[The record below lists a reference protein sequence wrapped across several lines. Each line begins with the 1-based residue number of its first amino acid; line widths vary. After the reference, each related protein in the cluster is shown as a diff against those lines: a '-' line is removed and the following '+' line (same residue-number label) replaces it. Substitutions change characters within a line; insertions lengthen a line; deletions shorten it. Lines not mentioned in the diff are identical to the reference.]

1 MKSPLN
7 GRESGSIQEVLEL
20 RGIKTRTGF
29 LNARQIAMPQDGTDA
44 RKTVVKILNQM
55 LHRLLLLR
63 SAGVADAARWRKT
76 TLVTDAYAVRIV
88 TEGMRAHT
96 LYRATGMN
104 HSIQRDVE
112 MVADVSP
119 AVVMNMV
126 VAQHLHRITVIAAA
140 AAAMHHYH
148 IDVSHRLLLK
158 STCRNAQRPEESCQY
173 GYCKLENLIPFL
185 LVLFCHNLFC
195 FKRLIIL
202 IRLQCHRCQCYP
214 CRRSARLRCCHPWYR
229 RQKEHCPWQAFS

>member
-1 MKSPLN
+1 MKNPLN
-7 GRESGSIQEVLEL
+7 GRESGSIQKVLEL

-44 RKTVVKILNQM
+44 RKTVVKFLNQM

-112 MVADVSP
+112 MVADVGP

-140 AAAMHHYH
+140 TAAMHHYH
-148 IDVSHRLLLK
+148 IDVSHRHHSKVHLPKRPTPREELSVRLLQ
-158 STCRNAQRPEESCQY
+158 T
-173 GYCKLENLIPFL
+173 
-185 LVLFCHNLFC
+185 
-195 FKRLIIL
+195 
-202 IRLQCHRCQCYP
+202 
-214 CRRSARLRCCHPWYR
+214 
-229 RQKEHCPWQAFS
+229 

>member
-1 MKSPLN
+1 MRPNLLNKFGGILLLKNPLN

-44 RKTVVKILNQM
+44 RKTVVKIQDKM

-119 AVVMNMV
+119 AVVMHMV
-126 VAQHLHRITVIAAA
+126 VAQHL
-140 AAAMHHYH
+140 
-148 IDVSHRLLLK
+148 SL
-158 STCRNAQRPEESCQY
+158 
-173 GYCKLENLIPFL
+173 
-185 LVLFCHNLFC
+185 
-195 FKRLIIL
+195 
-202 IRLQCHRCQCYP
+202 
-214 CRRSARLRCCHPWYR
+214 
-229 RQKEHCPWQAFS
+229 

>member
-7 GRESGSIQEVLEL
+7 GRNSGSIQQVLEL
-20 RGIKTRTGF
+20 RGVKTRTGL

-44 RKTVVKILNQM
+44 RKTVVKILDKM

-119 AVVMNMV
+119 AVVMHMV

-140 AAAMHHYH
+140 TAAMHHYH
-148 IDVSHRLLLK
+148 IDVSHRHHSKVHLPKRPTPREELSVRLLQ
-158 STCRNAQRPEESCQY
+158 T
-173 GYCKLENLIPFL
+173 
-185 LVLFCHNLFC
+185 
-195 FKRLIIL
+195 
-202 IRLQCHRCQCYP
+202 
-214 CRRSARLRCCHPWYR
+214 
-229 RQKEHCPWQAFS
+229 

>member
-7 GRESGSIQEVLEL
+7 GRESGSIQQVLEL
-20 RGIKTRTGF
+20 RSIKTRTGF
-29 LNARQIAMPQDGTDA
+29 LNARQIAMTQDGPDA
-44 RKTVVKILNQM
+44 RKTVVKFLNQM

-88 TEGMRAHT
+88 TEGMRTHT

-148 IDVSHRLLLK
+148 IDVSHRLHSKVHLPKRPTPRGELSVRLLQ
-158 STCRNAQRPEESCQY
+158 T
-173 GYCKLENLIPFL
+173 
-185 LVLFCHNLFC
+185 
-195 FKRLIIL
+195 
-202 IRLQCHRCQCYP
+202 
-214 CRRSARLRCCHPWYR
+214 
-229 RQKEHCPWQAFS
+229 

>member
-1 MKSPLN
+1 MRPNLLNKFRGFLLLKNPLN

-29 LNARQIAMPQDGTDA
+29 LNARQIAMP
-44 RKTVVKILNQM
+44 
-55 LHRLLLLR
+55 LLLLR

-88 TEGMRAHT
+88 TDGMRAHT

-119 AVVMNMV
+119 AVVMHMV

-140 AAAMHHYH
+140 TAAMHHYH
-148 IDVSHRLLLK
+148 IDISHRHHSKVHLPKRPTPRGELSVRLLQ
-158 STCRNAQRPEESCQY
+158 T
-173 GYCKLENLIPFL
+173 
-185 LVLFCHNLFC
+185 
-195 FKRLIIL
+195 
-202 IRLQCHRCQCYP
+202 
-214 CRRSARLRCCHPWYR
+214 
-229 RQKEHCPWQAFS
+229 

>member
-1 MKSPLN
+1 
-7 GRESGSIQEVLEL
+7 
-20 RGIKTRTGF
+20 
-29 LNARQIAMPQDGTDA
+29 
-44 RKTVVKILNQM
+44 M

-88 TEGMRAHT
+88 TEGMRTHT

-119 AVVMNMV
+119 AVVMHMV

-140 AAAMHHYH
+140 TAAMHHYH
-148 IDVSHRLLLK
+148 IDVSHRHPSKVHLPKRPTPRGEQSVRLLQ
-158 STCRNAQRPEESCQY
+158 T
-173 GYCKLENLIPFL
+173 
-185 LVLFCHNLFC
+185 
-195 FKRLIIL
+195 
-202 IRLQCHRCQCYP
+202 
-214 CRRSARLRCCHPWYR
+214 
-229 RQKEHCPWQAFS
+229 

>member
-1 MKSPLN
+1 MRPNLLNKFGGILLLKNSLN

-44 RKTVVKILNQM
+44 RKTVVKIQDKM

-88 TEGMRAHT
+88 TEGMR
-96 LYRATGMN
+96 GMN

-119 AVVMNMV
+119 AVVMHMV

-140 AAAMHHYH
+140 TAAMHHYH
-148 IDVSHRLLLK
+148 IDVSHRHHSKVHLPKRPTPRGELSVRLLQ
-158 STCRNAQRPEESCQY
+158 T
-173 GYCKLENLIPFL
+173 
-185 LVLFCHNLFC
+185 
-195 FKRLIIL
+195 
-202 IRLQCHRCQCYP
+202 
-214 CRRSARLRCCHPWYR
+214 
-229 RQKEHCPWQAFS
+229 

>member
-1 MKSPLN
+1 MRPNLLNKIGGILLLKNPLN

-29 LNARQIAMPQDGTDA
+29 LNARQIAMAQDGPDA
-44 RKTVVKILNQM
+44 RKTVVKSLNQL

-96 LYRATGMN
+96 LYRATGM
-104 HSIQRDVE
+104 HLSIQRDVE
-112 MVADVSP
+112 MIADVAP
-119 AVVMNMV
+119 AVVMHMV

-140 AAAMHHYH
+140 TAAMHHYH
-148 IDVSHRLLLK
+148 IDISHRHPSKVHLPKRPTPRGELSVRLLQ
-158 STCRNAQRPEESCQY
+158 T
-173 GYCKLENLIPFL
+173 
-185 LVLFCHNLFC
+185 
-195 FKRLIIL
+195 
-202 IRLQCHRCQCYP
+202 
-214 CRRSARLRCCHPWYR
+214 
-229 RQKEHCPWQAFS
+229 

>member
-1 MKSPLN
+1 MRPNLLNKIRGILLLKNPLN

-44 RKTVVKILNQM
+44 RKTMVKFLNQM

-63 SAGVADAARWRKT
+63 SAGIADAARWRKT

-88 TEGMRAHT
+88 TDGMRAHT

-112 MVADVSP
+112 MVADVIEA
-119 AVVMNMV
+119 AVANV
-126 VAQHLHRITVIAAA
+126 VAAAILEA
-140 AAAMHHYH
+140 QVHALRRGRAM
-148 IDVSHRLLLK
+148 
-158 STCRNAQRPEESCQY
+158 NNE
-173 GYCKLENLIPFL
+173 
-185 LVLFCHNLFC
+185 
-195 FKRLIIL
+195 
-202 IRLQCHRCQCYP
+202 
-214 CRRSARLRCCHPWYR
+214 
-229 RQKEHCPWQAFS
+229 

>member
-1 MKSPLN
+1 MKNPLN
-7 GRESGSIQEVLEL
+7 GRGSGSIQEVLEL
-20 RGIKTRTGF
+20 RSIKTRTGL
-29 LNARQIAMPQDGTDA
+29 LNAGQITMTQDGTDA
-44 RKTVVKILNQM
+44 RKTVVKIQDKM

-76 TLVTDAYAVRIV
+76 TFVTDAYAVRIV

-140 AAAMHHYH
+140 TAAMHHYH
-148 IDVSHRLLLK
+148 IDVSHRHHSKVHLPKRPTPRGELSVRLLQ
-158 STCRNAQRPEESCQY
+158 T
-173 GYCKLENLIPFL
+173 
-185 LVLFCHNLFC
+185 
-195 FKRLIIL
+195 
-202 IRLQCHRCQCYP
+202 
-214 CRRSARLRCCHPWYR
+214 
-229 RQKEHCPWQAFS
+229 